1 MDTRDYI
8 VMALTI
14 VFGTAAGWL
23 MTESIGITVLSGFAA
38 LGALGLTL
46 FIGGIIDEVLRKHY
60 RRV

>member
-1 MDTRDYI
+1 M
-8 VMALTI
+8 

-23 MTESIGITVLSGFAA
+23 MTESVGITVLSGFAA

-46 FIGGIIDEVLRKHY
+46 FIGGLIDEVLRKHY